1 MKLAPSAVISTSSA
15 DDNGGSGSLS
25 AVNDPY
31 RLPSHVTPRH
41 YALHVEPDLDN
52 EVFSGHVAVD
62 VEISE
67 NCNSIVLNSEAL
79 AVSDVSVALAGAD
92 PVSADFTLDEE
103 QQRLTITGEF
113 TAGDAVV
120 SCSFSGAF
128 DENLVGFYLS
138 RFTADDGSNHK
149 LATTQFEATHA
160 RKAFPCWDEP
170 IWKATFDIE
179 LVIDAEHQAFANS
192 AETKRTPLDDGR
204 HLVSFATTMK
214 MSTYLVAYV
223 VGPMDA
229 TDPVDVDGVP
239 LRVISVAGSDPSLSE
254 FALDC
259 AAFALRYFS
268 DYFDIN
274 YPGDKVDLVAIPDF
288 AFGAM
293 ENLGCITFRET
304 LLLIDPNTA
313 TQPELQRAADVIN
326 HELAHMWFGDLVT
339 MKWWNGLWLNE
350 AFATFMEMRCT
361 DAYKPEWQRW
371 VDFGIG
377 RSAAFD
383 VDATAATRPIEFDVV
398 SPEDAEGMFDILTYE
413 KGAAVV
419 RMLEQHIG
427 EGPFRAGIRRY
438 MREHAYGNAETT
450 DLWDAIEAEMAST
463 PNAVPARQIMDSW
476 IFQGGFPLVSVELA
490 PNGTT
495 LSISQERFANAGGD
509 DAPDQQWMVPL
520 RFRWKPAAGE
530 PVTEKL
536 LLDTESI
543 EIELPEAAD
552 WVVANAEGASFVRVS
567 YPPEALDRLAEVAL
581 EGLTAVERYAL
592 VDDAWASVLADD
604 MSAASFLTL
613 LEMLTAES
621 DRSVWGRMI
630 TGFASLNRLLDD
642 ESRVAFNA
650 VVHDALVPAL
660 AGLTLS
666 PQPEDTDLARQLR
679 GDLIRAMG
687 TLANDHEIQE
697 EAKRTLAEAMRDP
710 ELVEASIVAAATDV
724 VASIGDEADFADFLR
739 AAEDAATPQEELRYL
754 YATADFPEA
763 SLHEQM
769 YARVLDGRIRSQNAH
784 FWLRRSMANPATTRQ
799 TWSFIQDNWDA
810 LVELLASSA
819 VVRMVE
825 GVSRLTDPGDSA
837 AAMAFFDAHPVP
849 QGAKTL
855 AQTLERQRVNTAL
868 HERQALR
875 FRSIVAG

>member
-1 MKLAPSAVISTSSA
+1 M
-15 DDNGGSGSLS
+15 
-25 AVNDPY
+25 NDQY
-31 RLPSHVTPRH
+31 RLPPNVTPRH
-41 YALHVEPDLDN
+41 YRIRIAPDL
-52 EVFSGHVAVD
+52 EAETFSGSVAID

-67 NCNSIVLNSEAL
+67 ATNEIVLNSEAL
-79 AVSDVSVALAGAD
+79 TITDATVAVAGAD
-92 PVSADFTLDEE
+92 PVAAEVSIDEE
-103 QQRLTITGEF
+103 LQRLTLTGDF
-113 TAGDAVV
+113 PAGDAVV
-120 SCSFSGAF
+120 SCSFAGAF

-138 RFTADDGSNHK
+138 RFTADDGSAKK

-170 IWKATFDIE
+170 ILKATFDIE
-179 LVIDAEHQAFANS
+179 LVVDADHQAIANS
-192 AETKRTPLDDGR
+192 AEINRTSLDDGR

-214 MSTYLVAYV
+214 MSTYLVAFV
-223 VGPMDA
+223 VGPLQA
-229 TDPVDVDGVP
+229 TETVDVDGVP

-259 AAFALRYFS
+259 GAFALRYFS
-268 DYFDIN
+268 EYFDIN

-293 ENLGCITFRET
+293 ENIGCITFRET

-383 VDATAATRPIEFDVV
+383 VDATAATRAIEFEVV

-419 RMLEQHIG
+419 RMLEQHLG
-427 EGPFRAGIRRY
+427 EGPFRSGIRRY
-438 MREHAYGNAETT
+438 MRQHAYGNAETT

-495 LSISQERFANAGGD
+495 LTISQERFANAGGD
-509 DAPDQQWMVPL
+509 DAPEQLWMVPL
-520 RFRWKPAAGE
+520 RYRWKSADGE
-530 PVTEKL
+530 AITEKL
-536 LLDTESI
+536 LLDTDTI

-567 YPPEALDRLAEVAL
+567 YPPDALDRLAEVAL
-581 EGLTAVERYAL
+581 EELTAVERYAL
-592 VDDAWASVLADD
+592 VDDAWASVLADA
-604 MSAASFLTL
+604 MSASTFLNL
-613 LEMLTAES
+613 LEMLTAEH

-630 TGFASLNRLLDD
+630 GGFASLNRLLDD
-642 ESRVAFNA
+642 ESRVAFQA

-679 GDLIRAMG
+679 GDLIQAMG

-710 ELVEASIVAAATDV
+710 ELVEASIVAAATDI
-724 VASIGDEADFADFLR
+724 VASIGDEADFADYLQ
-739 AAEDAATPQEELRYL
+739 AIENAATPQEELRYL
-754 YATADFPEA
+754 YATADFPEPG
-763 SLHEQM
+763 LHTQM
-769 YARVLDGRIRSQNAH
+769 YARVLDGRIRGQNSN
-784 FWLRRSMANPATTRQ
+784 FWLRRSMINPSTTRQ
-799 TWSFIQDNWDA
+799 TWAFIQEHWDT

-819 VVRMVE
+819 VVRMIE
-825 GVSRLTDPGDSA
+825 GVARLTEPGDVEA
-837 AAMAFFDAHPVP
+837 TNAFFATHPVP
-849 QGAKTL
+849 QGEKTL

-868 HERQALR
+868 HNREALR

>member
-1 MKLAPSAVISTSSA
+1 M
-15 DDNGGSGSLS
+15 
-25 AVNDPY
+25 NDLY
-31 RLPSHVTPRH
+31 RLPSNVTPRH
-41 YALHVEPDLDN
+41 YVLRIAPDLDA
-52 EVFSGHVAVD
+52 EVFSGSVAID
-62 VEISE
+62 VEIGESCTE
-67 NCNSIVLNSEAL
+67 IVLNSEAL
-79 AVSDVSVALAGAD
+79 TISDVTVALSGAD
-92 PVSADFTLDEE
+92 PVAAEFSLDEA
-103 QQRLTITGEF
+103 QQRLTITGDF
-113 TAGDAVV
+113 SAGDAVV
-120 SCSFSGAF
+120 SCSFTGAF

-138 RFTADDGSNHK
+138 RFNDEDGSAKK

-170 IWKATFDIE
+170 VWKATFDIE
-179 LVIDAEHQAFANS
+179 LVIDAEHEAVANS
-192 AETKRTPLDDGR
+192 AEISRAPLDDGR

-214 MSTYLVAYV
+214 MSTYLVAFV
-223 VGPMDA
+223 VGPLQA

-239 LRVISVAGSDPSLSE
+239 LRVISVAGSDPSLGE

-259 AAFALRYFS
+259 GAFALRYFS
-268 DYFDIN
+268 EYFDIN

-304 LLLIDPNTA
+304 LLLIDPNSA

-339 MKWWNGLWLNE
+339 MTWWNGLWLNE

-377 RSAAFD
+377 RSAAFNI
-383 VDATAATRPIEFDVV
+383 DATAATRPIEFEVV
-398 SPEDAEGMFDILTYE
+398 SPEDAESMFDILTYE

-419 RMLEQHIG
+419 RMLEQHLG

-476 IFQGGFPLVSVELA
+476 IFQGGFPLISVELA

-495 LSISQERFANAGGD
+495 LSISQERFANVGGD

-520 RFRWKPAAGE
+520 RYRWKTAGGE

-567 YPPEALDRLAEVAL
+567 YPPEALDKLAEAAL
-581 EGLTAVERYAL
+581 ADLTPVERYAL
-592 VDDAWASVLADD
+592 VDDAWASVLADA
-604 MSAASFLTL
+604 MTASSFLSL
-613 LEMLTAES
+613 LEMLTAEH
-621 DRSVWGRMI
+621 DRSVWGRI
-630 TGFASLNRLLDD
+630 IAGFASLDRLLDE
-642 ESRVAFNA
+642 ESRVAFHA

-724 VASIGDEADFADFLR
+724 VASIGDEADFADFIR
-739 AAEDAATPQEELRYL
+739 ATESASTPQEEVRYL
-754 YATADFPEA
+754 YATADFPDA
-763 SLHEQM
+763 SLHEAM
-769 YARVLDGRIRSQNAH
+769 YDRVLDGRIRSQNAH

-799 TWSFIQDNWDA
+799 TWAFIQDNWDA
-810 LVELLASSA
+810 LVEVLASSA
-819 VVRMVE
+819 IVRMVE
-825 GVSRLTDPGDSA
+825 GVSLLTEQGDA
-837 AAMAFFDAHPVP
+837 EATQIFFDAHPVP
-849 QGAKTL
+849 QGNKTL

-868 HERQALR
+868 HEREARR

>member
-1 MKLAPSAVISTSSA
+1 M
-15 DDNGGSGSLS
+15 
-25 AVNDPY
+25 NDHY
-31 RLPSHVTPRH
+31 RLPSNVIPRH
-41 YALHVEPDLDN
+41 YRVRIAPDL
-52 EVFSGHVAVD
+52 ESETFSGSVSIDIDITAGTS
-62 VEISE
+62 EIQ
-67 NCNSIVLNSEAL
+67 LNSEAL
-79 AVSDVSVALAGAD
+79 AISDVTVSAAGAE
-92 PVSADFTLDEE
+92 PAAVEFSLDEE
-103 QQRLTITGEF
+103 LQRLVIVGDF
-113 TAGDAVV
+113 AAGDAVV

-138 RFTADDGSNHK
+138 RFTAEDGTPGK

-170 IWKATFDIE
+170 MWKATFDIE
-179 LVIDAEHQAFANS
+179 LLVDADHQAIANS
-192 AETKRTPLDDGR
+192 AEASRTPADDGR
-204 HLVSFATTMK
+204 HLVTFATTMK
-214 MSTYLVAYV
+214 MSTYLVAFV
-223 VGPMDA
+223 VGPLQA

-239 LRVISVAGSDPSLSE
+239 LRVVSVAGSDPSLSE

-259 AAFALRYFS
+259 GAFALRYFA

-304 LLLIDPNTA
+304 LLLIDPNSA

-371 VDFGIG
+371 VDFGLS

-383 VDATAATRPIEFDVV
+383 TDATAATRPIEFEVV

-419 RMLEQHIG
+419 RMLEQHLG
-427 EGPFRAGIRRY
+427 EGPFRSGIRRY

-476 IFQGGFPLVSVELA
+476 IFQGGFPLISVELA

-495 LSISQERFANAGGD
+495 LTVSQERFANAGGD
-509 DAPDQQWMVPL
+509 EAPAQQWMVPL
-520 RFRWKPAAGE
+520 RYRWKPIDGE
-530 PVTEKL
+530 AVTEKI
-536 LLDTESI
+536 LLDTEVV
-543 EIELPEAAD
+543 EIELPSPAD

-567 YPPEALDRLAEVAL
+567 YPPDSLDRLAEVSL
-581 EGLTAVERYAL
+581 EGLSAVERYAL
-592 VDDAWASVLADD
+592 VDDAWASVLADA
-604 MSAASFLTL
+604 MSASSFLNL
-613 LEMLTAES
+613 LEMLTAEH
-621 DRSVWGRMI
+621 DRSVWARMI
-630 TGFASLNRLLDD
+630 TGFGALDRMLDD

-697 EAKRTLAEAMRDP
+697 EAKRTLAEGMRDP
-710 ELVEASIVAAATDV
+710 ELVEASIVAAATDI
-724 VASIGDEADFADFLR
+724 VASIGDEADHGDFLV
-739 AAEDAATPQEELRYL
+739 AAEQASTPQEELRYL
-754 YATADFPEA
+754 YATADFPEP
-763 SLHEQM
+763 SLHQKM

-784 FWLRRSMANPATTRQ
+784 FWLRRSMINSATREQ
-799 TWSFIQDNWDA
+799 TWSFIQENWDA
-810 LVELLASSA
+810 LCDLLASSA
-819 VVRMVE
+819 IVRMVE
-825 GVSRLTDPGDSA
+825 GISRMTDDGDVEA
-837 AAMAFFDAHPVP
+837 VAAFFEAHPVP

-855 AQTLERQRVNTAL
+855 AQILERQRVNAAL
-868 HERQALR
+868 HGREAMR

>member
-1 MKLAPSAVISTSSA
+1 M
-15 DDNGGSGSLS
+15 
-25 AVNDPY
+25 NDQY
-31 RLPSHVTPRH
+31 RLPSNVTPRH
-41 YALHVEPDLDN
+41 YALRIAPDL
-52 EVFSGHVAVD
+52 EGETFSGSVSID
-62 VEISE
+62 VSINEAS
-67 NCNSIVLNSEAL
+67 SDIVLNSEAL
-79 AVSDVSVALAGAD
+79 AISDVTVAAPGAEPIAATFSV
-92 PVSADFTLDEE
+92 DEE
-103 QQRLTITGEF
+103 AQRLTITGDF
-113 TAGDAVV
+113 APGDAVV

-138 RFTADDGSNHK
+138 RFTSDDGADLK

-170 IWKATFDIE
+170 IWKATFDIQ
-179 LVIDAEHQAFANS
+179 LVIDPDHQAIANS
-192 AETKRTPLDDGR
+192 AEISRAPQADGT

-214 MSTYLVAYV
+214 MSTYLVAFV
-223 VGPMDA
+223 VGPLQA
-229 TDPVDVDGVP
+229 TETVDVDGVP
-239 LRVISVAGSDPSLSE
+239 LRVISVTGSDPSLSE

-259 AAFALRYFS
+259 GAFALRYFS
-268 DYFDIN
+268 EYFDIN

-293 ENLGCITFRET
+293 ENVGCITFRET
-304 LLLIDPNTA
+304 LLLIDPNSA

-383 VDATAATRPIEFDVV
+383 TDATAATRPIEFEVV

-419 RMLEQHIG
+419 RMLEQHLG

-476 IFQGGFPLVSVELA
+476 IFQGGFPLISVELA

-495 LSISQERFANAGGD
+495 LTISQERFANAGGD
-509 DAPDQQWMVPL
+509 DAAEQLWMVPL
-520 RFRWKPAAGE
+520 RYRWKPAGGE
-530 PVTEKL
+530 AVTEKL
-536 LLDTESI
+536 LLDTETL
-543 EIELPEAAD
+543 EIELPQAAD

-581 EGLTAVERYAL
+581 ADLTPVERYAL
-592 VDDAWASVLADD
+592 VDDAWASVLADS
-604 MSAASFLTL
+604 MTASTFLNL
-613 LEMLTAES
+613 LEMLTAEH
-621 DRSVWGRMI
+621 DRSVWGRMVS
-630 TGFASLNRLLDD
+630 GFASLNRLLDD
-642 ESRVAFNA
+642 ESRVVFNA

-710 ELVEASIVAAATDV
+710 ELVEASILAAATDV
-724 VASIGDEADFADFLR
+724 VASIGDEADFADYIR
-739 AAEDAATPQEELRYL
+739 ATEAATTPQEELRYL
-754 YATADFPEA
+754 YATADFPEPA
-763 SLHEQM
+763 LHTQM
-769 YARVLDGRIRSQNAH
+769 YERVLDGRIRGQNAH
-784 FWLRRSMANPATTRQ
+784 FWLRRSMSNPATMRQ
-799 TWSFIQDNWDA
+799 TWAFMQENWDA

-825 GVSRLTDPGDSA
+825 SVSRLTAPGDVDA
-837 AAMAFFDAHPVP
+837 TQAFFDTHPVP
-849 QGAKTL
+849 QGDKTL
-855 AQTLERQRVNTAL
+855 AQILERQRVNTAL
-868 HERQALR
+868 HDREALR

>member
-1 MKLAPSAVISTSSA
+1 M
-15 DDNGGSGSLS
+15 
-25 AVNDPY
+25 NDQY
-31 RLPSHVTPRH
+31 RLPSNVTPRH
-41 YALHVEPDLDN
+41 YVLRIDPDI
-52 EVFSGHVAVD
+52 EAETFTGSVAI
-62 VEISE
+62 EIEIDQPCSE
-67 NCNSIVLNSEAL
+67 ITLNSEAL
-79 AVSDVSVALAGAD
+79 TISAVSVATPGSEPIAVAFSID
-92 PVSADFTLDEE
+92 DEL
-103 QQRLTITGEF
+103 QRLTLTGDF
-113 TAGDAVV
+113 AAGDAVV

-138 RFTADDGSNHK
+138 RFTDEDGSELK

-170 IWKATFDIE
+170 MWKATFDIE
-179 LVIDAEHQAFANS
+179 LVVDADHQAIANS
-192 AETKRTPLDDGR
+192 AETSRTPLEDGR

-214 MSTYLVAYV
+214 MSTYLVAFV
-223 VGPMDA
+223 VGPLQA
-229 TDPVDVDGVP
+229 SETVDVDGVP
-239 LRVISVAGSDPSLSE
+239 LRVISVAGKDPRLAD

-259 AAFALRYFS
+259 GAFALRYFS
-268 DYFDIN
+268 EYFDIN
-274 YPGDKVDLVAIPDF
+274 YPGDKVDLIAIPDF

-304 LLLIDPNTA
+304 LLLIDPNSA

-377 RSAAFD
+377 RSAAFN
-383 VDATAATRPIEFDVV
+383 VDATAATRPIEFEVV

-419 RMLEQHIG
+419 RMLEQHLG

-495 LSISQERFANAGGD
+495 LTISQERFANSGGD
-509 DAPDQQWMVPL
+509 EAAEQQWMVPL
-520 RFRWKPAAGE
+520 RYRWQSATGE

-536 LLDTESI
+536 LLDSESV
-543 EIELPEAAD
+543 EIELPEAAE

-581 EGLTAVERYAL
+581 ADLTAVERYAL
-592 VDDAWASVLADD
+592 VDDAWASVLADA
-604 MSAASFLTL
+604 MSASAFLSL
-613 LEMLTAES
+613 LEMLTAEH

-642 ESRVAFNA
+642 ESRVAFHA

-724 VASIGDEADFADFLR
+724 VASIGDEADFADFIR
-739 AAEDAATPQEELRYL
+739 AAEDTSTPQEELRYL
-754 YATADFPEA
+754 YATADFPEPA
-763 SLHEQM
+763 LHEQM

-784 FWLRRSMANPATTRQ
+784 FWLRRSMLNPATRAQ
-799 TWSFIQDNWDA
+799 TWSFIKENWDA
-810 LVELLASSA
+810 LVELLASSS

-825 GVSRLTDPGDSA
+825 AVSRLVEPGDVEA
-837 AAMAFFDAHPVP
+837 TQAFFDAHPVP
-849 QGAKTL
+849 QGEKTL
-855 AQTLERQRVNTAL
+855 AQTLEQQRVNAAL
-868 HERQALR
+868 HDREALR